1 MERNKKTFRRVIAVL
16 LAVMML
22 VSLSAVCFGASA
34 AKVTKK
40 QKTYDIAVVFDN
52 SGSMYMN
59 GNKAWCQAKYAME
72 IFASML
78 SYENGDQLRIYPM
91 WKVVT
96 DGSQPGKEGFTDE
109 QSADVQPIDI
119 KSKENISLIS
129 NMFTISPTNTPFEPV
144 RDAYAYLKGSKKTEK
159 WLVVL
164 TDGAFDQDKRNQK
177 ASINLQ
183 GELSAMASS
192 DIKVQY
198 LGIGDASSL
207 RANPEKNLYAKNSN
221 AQNLQSDLSEI
232 CNRIFRRSVLDS
244 KYLKGQ
250 SLTLDMSMNSLIVF
264 AQGSDENVRINS
276 LKDKNG
282 NTVNMTLNSEVR
294 KFSEISSNSQSWWD
308 SGSKVD
314 TSLYGQVV
322 TFAGCPKGEYTLD
335 YSGAKNIQ
343 IFYEPD
349 VDILVS
355 LKNKENNEEVY
366 NSSMATDKNEI
377 SAGEYILDY
386 KVVDN
391 VTGDDVTNSAL
402 LGKIDL
408 SAEIV
413 PSEGEAYKIKKGGD
427 VKINVDESTY
437 IKVSG
442 TYLED
447 YTITTDDNKAAF
459 SLKVK
464 LPEVDKLEMNIE
476 GADNWYTIKDHEK
489 WQPMKVSFTLN
500 GQPLTEAQMKQL
512 EFTVAPSKPSLAV
525 KAEKLKG
532 ESACAVAIARD
543 KDGNFVQPETGVYT
557 LEFSAKLPDDGYGQ
571 RPGDTQTKLFEIQKY
586 AEYWRWL
593 IYVIIFA
600 VIITLFCI
608 FMSQKVLPKKL
619 RKESM
624 RFYMMGREIGGGTFR
639 YDRKGKKI
647 DIKSD
652 AVPNKPDAECR
663 ATFTLKAVD
672 RRWVPSRNRQIGIT
686 NITSST
692 IGVNKIVVD
701 GVVFVK
707 KDGKFV
713 MNSSPN
719 DPIDEKTKD
728 PSVKIETRYSY
739 LDCTTTQSK

>member
-1 MERNKKTFRRVIAVL
+1 MERNKKTFRKVMSLTLVL
-16 LAVMML
+16 LL
-22 VSLSAVCFGASA
+22 LFSAFSMSFTAQ
-34 AKVTKK
+34 AKVTKTK
-40 QKTYDIAVVFDN
+40 RTYDIAVVFDN

-78 SYENGDQLRIYPM
+78 SYENGDKLSIYPM

-96 DGSQPGKEGFTDE
+96 DGSQPDKEGFKLD
-109 QSADVQPIDI
+109 DVKPVVVD
-119 KSKENISLIS
+119 SKEDITLIS
-129 NMFTISPTNTPFEPV
+129 NMFTVSPTNTPFEPV
-144 RDAYAYLKGSKKTEK
+144 REAYSYLSKSKKTEK

-164 TDGAFDQDKRNQK
+164 TDGAFDQDKRNES
-177 ASINLQ
+177 ASINIQ
-183 GELSAMASS
+183 SELNAMASS
-192 DIKVQY
+192 EIKVQY
-198 LGIGDASSL
+198 LGIGTASPMKS
-207 RANPEKNLYAKNSN
+207 NPEKNLYAKNSN

-250 SLTLDMSMNSLIVF
+250 NLTLDMSMNSIIVF
-264 AQGSDENVRINS
+264 AQGSDGNVRINS

-282 NTVNMTLNSEVR
+282 NTVNMTLNSDVR

-308 SGSKVD
+308 SGCKVD

-349 VDILVS
+349 VDILVT
-355 LKNKENNEEVY
+355 LKNKESNEEVY
-366 NSSMATDKNEI
+366 NSTQATDNNEI
-377 SAGEYILDY
+377 AAGDYILDY
-386 KVVDN
+386 KVIDN
-391 VTGDDVTNSAL
+391 VTGDNVTNSAL

-408 SAEIV
+408 TAEVV
-413 PSEGEAYKIKKGGD
+413 PSTGEARKVKKGGNVRID
-427 VKINVDESTY
+427 VDESTY

-459 SLKVK
+459 SFRVK
-464 LPEVDKLEMNIE
+464 LPEVDKLQMNIE
-476 GADNWYTIKDHEK
+476 GADNWYTIPDNAN
-489 WQPMKVSFTLN
+489 WQPMKVNLTLN
-500 GQPLTEAQMKQL
+500 GKPLTADEMKQL
-512 EFTVAPSKPSLAV
+512 EFTVAPSKASLAV
-525 KAEKLKG
+525 KAEKLKD
-532 ESACAVAIARD
+532 ESACMVYIA
-543 KDGNFVQPETGVYT
+543 KDENGNFLEPETGIHS
-557 LEFSAKLPDDGYGQ
+557 LEFSAKLPEDGFGQ
-571 RPGDTQTKLFEIQKY
+571 RPSDSQTKIFEIQKY

-600 VIITLFCI
+600 IIAALFCL

-624 RFYMMGREIGGGTFR
+624 KFFMMGREIGSGTFR
-639 YDRKGKKI
+639 YDRKGRKL

-663 ATFTLKAVD
+663 ATFTLKPVD
-672 RRWVPSRNRQIGIT
+672 RRWVPSKNRQIGIT

-719 DPIDEKTKD
+719 DPIDEKTKE

-739 LDCTTTQSK
+739 LDCTSTQSK